1 MAPESLLQHKF
12 STQSDVW
19 SYGILSY
26 EVFSRSPPHKGTS
39 LPRLMQD
46 IGLRGITPTM
56 PEHTPVWL
64 TDLTDRCWSL
74 QPNQRPTFPD
84 IITTFTE
91 NEVNS
96 I

>member
-19 SYGILSY
+19 SYGILCY
-26 EVFSRSPPHKGTS
+26 EVLSRSPPHKGMS
-39 LPRLMQD
+39 IPRLMQD
-46 IGLRGITPTM
+46 IGLLGVTPSM
-56 PEHTPVWL
+56 PPSCPAWL
-64 TDLTDRCWSL
+64 DTLTKNCWSM
-74 QPNQRPTFPD
+74 QPSQRPTFPD

-91 NEVNS
+91 NDVNS